1 MYKQLEDT
9 EVLIV
14 KAVKTYWND
23 LTEVQKAIKYSFNI

>member
-14 KAVKTYWND
+14 KA
-23 LTEVQKAIKYSFNI
+23 EVQKAIKYSFNI